1 MEMLLNAHGSL
12 SFAIV
17 VSEDCRWISEEIKS
31 RMTVAVAVITC
42 LTFHRRSSDYLMSSL
57 VVSFLRYLRA
67 VSFLRSREANAI
79 VIIDTAACASFNTFC
94 HV

>member
-1 MEMLLNAHGSL
+1 MLPNAHGSL

-17 VSEDCRWISEEIKS
+17 ASEDWRWISDEIKR

-57 VVSFLRYLRA
+57 VVSFLRYLRT

-79 VIIDTAACASFNTFC
+79 VIIDTTACASFNTFC